1 MSLRRRTRALVPVAA
16 GPSTATSDPST
27 ATSDPST
34 VTSNPSTA
42 VSDPGFSNTHS
53 TPVILMQQARTLNL
67 LNEKVASLEEA
78 RQLLED
84 ELKEE
89 TLLQEAEYQ
98 CPLCLDLAWYPYVT
112 ACGHCFCS
120 RCLSEYKA
128 NHDRKRLEDPIGADV
143 IIRCPACRASILR
156 KPLHSVVIQQGIE
169 QLAVDLQIN
178 GIISTHYPSFE
189 IIESNSCMIF
199 LRNQKS
205 DKWLDTII
213 SRYKNGQGGEEQF
226 VLAITIN

>member
-1 MSLRRRTRALVPVAA
+1 MNPTHSPQKTRVTHRQKPNSKPSRHPMSLRRRTRALVPVAA
-16 GPSTATSDPST
+16 GPSTATSDPSTATSDPST

-89 TLLQEAEYQ
+89 TLL
-98 CPLCLDLAWYPYVT
+98 
-112 ACGHCFCS
+112 
-120 RCLSEYKA
+120 
-128 NHDRKRLEDPIGADV
+128 
-143 IIRCPACRASILR
+143 
-156 KPLHSVVIQQGIE
+156 
-169 QLAVDLQIN
+169 
-178 GIISTHYPSFE
+178 
-189 IIESNSCMIF
+189 
-199 LRNQKS
+199 
-205 DKWLDTII
+205 
-213 SRYKNGQGGEEQF
+213 
-226 VLAITIN
+226 